1 MMYQNISMDAVT
13 RYGADVLHRTNF
25 KWKPTISEVLGNI
38 AERFIAKYPSNIER
52 EYFDGFN
59 DMLSEVKEIYIKSTQ
74 DDDLI
79 DFGELVDDNFSGID
93 YIVEQ
98 GIKLSVLEKGY
109 NVEET
114 ATPELMVKIV
124 ESLIDETDK
133 EAIKK
138 LYEYKETIRA

>member
-1 MMYQNISMDAVT
+1 MMYQNITMDAVT

-25 KWKPTISEVLGNI
+25 KWKPTINEVLGNI
-38 AERFIAKYPSNIER
+38 AEKFIAKYPNNIER

-109 NVEET
+109 NVEDT

-133 EAIKK
+133 EAVKK
-138 LYEYKETIRA
+138 LNEYKETIRA

>member
-1 MMYQNISMDAVT
+1 MMYQNITMDAVT
-13 RYGADVLHRTNF
+13 RYGADVLQRTNF
-25 KWKPTISEVLGNI
+25 NWKPAISEVLGNI
-38 AERFIAKYPSNIER
+38 SEKFIAKYPNNIER

-59 DMLSEVKEIYIKSTQ
+59 DMLNEIKEIYIKSTL

-109 NVEET
+109 NVEDT

-124 ESLIDETDK
+124 ESLIDETNK
-133 EAIKK
+133 EAVKK
-138 LYEYKETIRA
+138 LNEYKETIRA

>member
-1 MMYQNISMDAVT
+1 MDAVT
-13 RYGADVLHRTNF
+13 RYGADVLQRTNF
-25 KWKPTISEVLGNI
+25 NWKPTISEVLGNI

-109 NVEET
+109 NVEDT

-124 ESLIDETDK
+124 ESLIDETDN
-133 EAIKK
+133 EAVKK
-138 LYEYKETIRA
+138 LNEYKEIIRA

>member
-1 MMYQNISMDAVT
+1 MDAVT
-13 RYGADVLHRTNF
+13 RYGADVLQRTNF
-25 KWKPTISEVLGNI
+25 NWKPAISEVLGNI
-38 AERFIAKYPSNIER
+38 SEKFIAKYPNNIER

-59 DMLSEVKEIYIKSTQ
+59 DMLNEIKEIYIKSTL

-79 DFGELVDDNFSGID
+79 DFGKLVDDNFSGID

-109 NVEET
+109 NVEDT

-124 ESLIDETDK
+124 ESLIDETNK
-133 EAIKK
+133 EAVKK
-138 LYEYKETIRA
+138 LNEYKETIRA

>member
-13 RYGADVLHRTNF
+13 RYGADVLKRTNF
-25 KWKPTISEVLGNI
+25 NWKPTISEVLGNI
-38 AERFIAKYPSNIER
+38 AEKFLAKDPNNIER

-79 DFGELVDDNFSGID
+79 DFGKLVDDNFSGID

-109 NVEET
+109 NVEDT

-133 EAIKK
+133 EAVKK
-138 LYEYKETIRA
+138 LNEYKETIRA

>member
-1 MMYQNISMDAVT
+1 MDAVT
-13 RYGADVLHRTNF
+13 KYGADVLQRTNF
-25 KWKPTISEVLGNI
+25 NWKPTISEVLGNI
-38 AERFIAKYPSNIER
+38 SEKFIAKYPNNIER
-52 EYFDGFN
+52 EYFDGFD
-59 DMLSEVKEIYIKSTQ
+59 DMLNEIKEIYIKSAG

-79 DFGELVDDNFSGID
+79 DFGKLVDDNFSGID

-109 NVEET
+109 NVEDT

-133 EAIKK
+133 EAVKK
-138 LYEYKETIRA
+138 LNEYKETIRA

>member
-1 MMYQNISMDAVT
+1 MMYQNIAMDAVT

-79 DFGELVDDNFSGID
+79 NFGELVDDNFSGID

-109 NVEET
+109 NVEDT

-124 ESLIDETDK
+124 ESIIDETDK
-133 EAIKK
+133 ETVKK
-138 LYEYKETIRA
+138 LNEYKETIRA

>member
-38 AERFIAKYPSNIER
+38 AEKFIAKYPNNIER
-52 EYFDGFN
+52 DYFDGFN
-59 DMLSEVKEIYIKSTQ
+59 EMLNEVKEIYIKSTG
-74 DDDLI
+74 DDELI
-79 DFGELVDDNFSGID
+79 DFGKLVDDNFSGID

-109 NVEET
+109 NVEDT

-133 EAIKK
+133 EAVKK
-138 LYEYKETIRA
+138 LNEYKETIRA

>member
-1 MMYQNISMDAVT
+1 MMYQNITMDAVT
-13 RYGADVLHRTNF
+13 RFGTDVLHRTNI

-38 AERFIAKYPSNIER
+38 AEKFIAKYPNNIER

-59 DMLSEVKEIYIKSTQ
+59 DMLNEIKEIYIKSTL

-79 DFGELVDDNFSGID
+79 DFGTLVDDNFSGID

-109 NVEET
+109 NVEDT

-133 EAIKK
+133 EAVKK
-138 LYEYKETIRA
+138 LNEYKETIRA

>member
-13 RYGADVLHRTNF
+13 RYGADVLQRTNF
-25 KWKPTISEVLGNI
+25 NWKPTISEVLGNI

-109 NVEET
+109 NVEDT

-124 ESLIDETDK
+124 ESLIDETDN
-133 EAIKK
+133 EAVKK
-138 LYEYKETIRA
+138 LNEYKEIIRA

>member
-1 MMYQNISMDAVT
+1 MMYQNITMDAVT
-13 RYGADVLHRTNF
+13 RYGADVLQRTNF
-25 KWKPTISEVLGNI
+25 NWKPAISEVLGNI
-38 AERFIAKYPSNIER
+38 AEKFIAKYPNNIER

-59 DMLSEVKEIYIKSTQ
+59 DMLNEIKEIYIKSTL

-109 NVEET
+109 NVEDT

-133 EAIKK
+133 EAVKK
-138 LYEYKETIRA
+138 LNEYKETIRA

>member
-1 MMYQNISMDAVT
+1 MMYQNITMDAVT
-13 RYGADVLHRTNF
+13 RFGTDVLHRTNF
-25 KWKPTISEVLGNI
+25 DWKPKISEVLGNI
-38 AERFIAKYPSNIER
+38 AEKFIAKYPNNIER
-52 EYFDGFN
+52 DYFDGFN
-59 DMLSEVKEIYIKSTQ
+59 EMLNEVKEIYIKSTG

-109 NVEET
+109 NVEDT

-133 EAIKK
+133 EAVKK
-138 LYEYKETIRA
+138 LNEYKETIRA